1 MSYLCTISAIFSC
14 VLCFPVFQCIGEFQ
28 VGVITFNMMLHVNK
42 SSVKLN
48 ITELAEFIAN
58 ELEVSVSQVIVV
70 LDLTFSPFMLSLVD
84 SWHYHQY

>member
-1 MSYLCTISAIFSC
+1 MFSC
-14 VLCFPVFQCIGEFQ
+14 VQCIGEFQ

-58 ELEVSVSQVIVV
+58 ELEVNVSQVI
-70 LDLTFSPFMLSLVD
+70 MN
-84 SWHYHQY
+84 